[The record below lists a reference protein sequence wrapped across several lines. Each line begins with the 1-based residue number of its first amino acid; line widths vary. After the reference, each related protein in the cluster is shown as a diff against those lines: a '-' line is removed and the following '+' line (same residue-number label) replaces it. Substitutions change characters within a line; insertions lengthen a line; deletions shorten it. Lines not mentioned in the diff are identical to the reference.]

1 MPAYNMEDYISRS
14 LNSILIDE
22 ILKHIEVI
30 IVNDGSKDNTLEI
43 AKQFERQYPDSIIVV
58 DKENGNYGSTI
69 NKAIEIATG
78 KYIKTLDSDDW
89 YDSESFVKF
98 IKELERC
105 KEDLIINGYS
115 YYFDNEKRRIP
126 AFTYKERH
134 WNKTF
139 NITDNNLYKLKLD
152 YQLNMPAMTFKT
164 SIIREANFKLQE
176 KTYYTDTE
184 YVYYPF
190 SNTRTIRLLPI
201 DLYIYYIGRSEQSVS
216 PENLLK
222 NFDSKYRIIKKM
234 IYNYIESPKN
244 QFSENKKYMLIKNT
258 AGFYN
263 YLYISDKYRNEINEI
278 ENIIKSNDLSL
289 YKEIG
294 ENIRIYGV
302 KYVKL
307 HREGYDNVYIKERIS
322 NAKKIRNSHPYR
334 ILRKLTHIIQR
345 I

>member
-1 MPAYNMEDYISRS
+1 MEDYISRS
-14 LNSILIDE
+14 LKSILIDK
-22 ILKHIEVI
+22 ILKYIEVI

-43 AKQFERQYPDSIIVV
+43 AKQFEIQYPDSIIVV

-69 NKAIEIATG
+69 NKAIDIATG

-89 YDSESFVKF
+89 YDSESFIEF
-98 IKELERC
+98 IKELEYC
-105 KEDLIINGYS
+105 NEDLIINGYS
-115 YYFDNEKRRIP
+115 YYFENEKKRIP
-126 AFTYKERH
+126 AFTYKEKH

-139 NITDNNLYKLKLD
+139 NIIEKNLYQLKLD

-190 SNTRTIRLLPI
+190 NNTRTIKLLPI

-222 NFDSKYRIIKKM
+222 NFDSKYRIIRKM
-234 IYNYIESPKN
+234 IFNYIESPKN
-244 QFSENKKYMLIKNT
+244 QFLKNKKYMLIKN
-258 AGFYN
+258 ASGFYN
-263 YLYISDKYRNEINEI
+263 YIYISDKYRDEINEI
-278 ENIIKSNDLSL
+278 ENIIKSKDPSL
-289 YKEIG
+289 YNEIG
-294 ENIRIYGV
+294 ENVQIYGI

-307 HREGYDNVYIKERIS
+307 HREGYDNIYIKERIN
-322 NAKKIRNSHPYR
+322 NAKKIHNSYPYR
-334 ILRKLTHIIQR
+334 ILNKLKRIIQE